1 MHKAVA
7 MSLTLLLTLAL
18 AAGAHQGKT
27 HRLLGTVKEVRE
39 NRLTVT
45 IEGGKER
52 SVELTDATRYES
64 EGKSATRADLTPGR
78 RVSVHLSED
87 DTKAVVIKIAPASPS
102 H

>member
-1 MHKAVA
+1 MRKTIA
-7 MSLTLLLTLAL
+7 MSLSLLLTLAL

-45 IEGGKER
+45 IEGGKDR
-52 SVELTDATRYES
+52 TVELTAATKYES
-64 EGKSATRADLTPGR
+64 EGKSATRADLAAGR

-87 DTKAVVIKIAPASPS
+87 DTKAVLIKIAPPTPS
-102 H
+102 Q

>member
-1 MHKAVA
+1 MRKIIGLSF
-7 MSLTLLLTLAL
+7 SLILTLAL

-27 HRLLGTVKEVRE
+27 HRLLGTVKEVSE

-52 SVELTDATRYES
+52 TVELTATTKFERD
-64 EGKSATRADLTPGR
+64 GKSATRADLTAGG

-87 DTKAVVIKIAPASPS
+87 DTKAVLVRIAPAAPS